1 MTIRNVIDS
10 ATCNWCEKEKACCE
24 GQTDNG
30 PVIRLCWN
38 DLKRTVKIQTLTA
51 RIGVAEKV

>member
-1 MTIRNVIDS
+1 MMATRNVIDS
-10 ATCNWCEKEKACCE
+10 ATCNWCEKECCE

-38 DLKRTVKIQTLTA
+38 DLKRTVKMQTLTA
-51 RIGVAEKV
+51 RSEVAEKV